1 MKKLKG
7 TDGLLDDSWS
17 KLVKL
22 RAGMQCEIS
31 GCGKTSYLNSHHI
44 YTRANRST
52 RWDVK
57 NGVCLCPS
65 HHTLDSKFSA
75 HGSPVLFVKWLV
87 KTKGNDF
94 MTALEFRAHS
104 LSKLHPFEKKILLDE
119 LNKQIKDYEK

>member
-7 TDGLLDDSWS
+7 VDGALDDAWS
-17 KLVKL
+17 LLVKL
-22 RAGMQCEIS
+22 RAGHQCEIPM
-31 GCGKTSYLNSHHI
+31 CGKTQYLNSHHI

-94 MTALEFRAHS
+94 MNALELRAHS
-104 LSKLHPFEKKILLDE
+104 LSKLHKFEKQLLLDE
-119 LNKQIKDYEK
+119 LNKEIKTFK